1 MKGSF
6 QGDEHRAF
14 LIEVDRHQ
22 ATDWPSFE
30 SFAAHGVGISMSEW
44 LHDGGDIGSR
54 TVTNDDIA
62 RSILDAGIYVVLAT
76 ADAEGVPWASP
87 VWFATEDYRELY
99 WVSYPGARHS
109 QNIAVRPQIAMVV
122 FDSTVPSGTGQ
133 AVYMTAIAE
142 QLSDPAA
149 IEHGIEVFS
158 RESVRQGGQEWGL
171 DRVTGEGRLRLYRAS
186 VQAYS
191 ILDPDVP
198 LDVRVDVRP

>member
-1 MKGSF
+1 MN
-6 QGDEHRAF
+6 
-14 LIEVDRHQ
+14 
-22 ATDWPSFE
+22 
-30 SFAAHGVGISMSEW
+30 
-44 LHDGGDIGSR
+44 
-54 TVTNDDIA
+54 NDDIA
-62 RSILDAGIYVVLAT
+62 RAILDAGIYVVLAT
-76 ADAEGVPWASP
+76 ADADGAPWASP
-87 VWFATEDYRELY
+87 VWFAKEDYRELY

-133 AVYMTAIAE
+133 AVYMTAIAD

-149 IEHGIEVFS
+149 IEHGIDVFS
-158 RESVRQGGQEWGL
+158 RESVRQGDQEWGL
-171 DRVTGEGRLRLYRAS
+171 DRVTGEARLRLYRAS